1 MLRLLFVRF
10 SLVGRAQGFEIGSH
24 PISQAGLALVT
35 YVAQV
40 SLELLILLPQT
51 SECWDYR

>member
-1 MLRLLFVRF
+1 
-10 SLVGRAQGFEIGSH
+10 VGRAQGFEIGSH